1 MTVTEINEWEK
12 TMERNAAD
20 EPGRKWL
27 IPFVA
32 TILAMMALQMSN
44 LGSSPLLK
52 EVQKEFKMS
61 DSLYGTF
68 TGMYGLSALLLSVPG
83 GMLARRFGEK
93 LVMSTSLVIVALGL
107 VALSQVWSTPTAF
120 AGRAIYLLGYRPAF
134 VCVMTAIAL
143 TAPLSLRSRSMGMVG
158 AITAVGTA
166 IGAPF
171 GRAIGSDFGWRKG
184 IFAFS
189 FIVFL
194 GALIFFFAYRVRSKP
209 DAPRAGDK
217 PEKTQ
222 IEAPRVV
229 AQSGSVF
236 RNPVI
241 WALAVLEGIVGVGYF
256 SSNWFIPGAVEMMF
270 ARKDMT
276 ASYII
281 STGFV
286 VAICANIFF
295 GYLMDR
301 FNKWNVMGLM
311 MIILIPASLCMDTT
325 NLPLFWI
332 ATSLVLSV
340 GLAAAQQCFS
350 LAAELVPAR
359 EMGSVMGLV
368 SLGPGIFGYIG
379 PQMLGWLRDWTGS
392 FTAGWYFLA
401 LVALVS
407 LALVVYIKHYIRIR
421 ATATA

>member
-1 MTVTEINEWEK
+1 MEKNEGSRRWV
-12 TMERNAAD
+12 
-20 EPGRKWL
+20 
-27 IPFVA
+27 IPFFA
-32 TILAMMALQMSN
+32 TILAMLAMQMSN

-52 EVQKEFKMS
+52 EIQNEFRMS

-83 GMLARRFGEK
+83 GILAKRFGERR
-93 LVMSTSLVIVALGL
+93 VMSASLLFVAIGL
-107 VALSQVWSTPTAF
+107 VVLSQVWSTPMAF

-158 AITAVGTA
+158 AITAAGTA

-171 GRAIGSDFGWRKG
+171 GSAIGGSFGWRNG
-184 IFAFS
+184 ILAFAG
-189 FIVFL
+189 IVFM
-194 GALIFFFAYRVRSKP
+194 GVLIFYFAYGFHPKP
-209 DAPRAGDK
+209 EEPPQPERK

-222 IEAPRVV
+222 PEAPSVMTR
-229 AQSGSVF
+229 SGSVF
-236 RNPVI
+236 KNPVI
-241 WALAVLEGIVGVGYF
+241 WALAVLEGIVGMGYF
-256 SSNWFIPGAVEMMF
+256 ASNWFIPGAVEMVF
-270 ARKDMT
+270 NEKGMT
-276 ASYII
+276 AAYIL

-286 VAICANIFF
+286 VAICANLLF

-301 FNKWNVMGLM
+301 FNKWNVMALM
-311 MIILIPASLCMDTT
+311 MIILIPASLCMNTT
-325 NLPLFWI
+325 NLPLFWV

-340 GLAAAQQCFS
+340 GLSAAQQCFA

-359 EMGSVMGLV
+359 EMGHVMGLV

-379 PQMLGWLRDWTGS
+379 PQTLGWLRDWTGS

-401 LVALVS
+401 LVAVIS
-407 LALVVYIKHYIRIR
+407 LSLIVYIKRYIKIR
-421 ATATA
+421 AAA